1 MQGLLFFNFGL
12 MEKMQKEVIKL
23 TQNKVMEY
31 DWGSTDI
38 NCIISE
44 LTNKECKRYA
54 ELWMGTHKNGPSF
67 M

>member
-1 MQGLLFFNFGL
+1 
-12 MEKMQKEVIKL
+12 MEKTQKEVIRL

-31 DWGSTDI
+31 DWGSTDK
-38 NCIISE
+38 NCIIAE

-54 ELWMGTHKNGPSF
+54 ELWMGTHKNGPSV